1 MAAASALSSS
11 APFFPSLPFGSHPS
25 VCVRMRTLGVHV
37 ACHVSSATPPG
48 SAVGPSTFERFLLV
62 FFFVSFL
69 SFPFFWPNW
78 RQFYW
83 EYAQYCQVMPFG
95 EILQSTVSLSGS
107 QP

>member
-11 APFFPSLPFGSHPS
+11 APFFPSLPFGSNPS

-69 SFPFFWPNW
+69 SFSFFGQTGVN
-78 RQFYW
+78 FIGN
-83 EYAQYCQVMPFG
+83 M
-95 EILQSTVSLSGS
+95 VSIAK
-107 QP
+107 